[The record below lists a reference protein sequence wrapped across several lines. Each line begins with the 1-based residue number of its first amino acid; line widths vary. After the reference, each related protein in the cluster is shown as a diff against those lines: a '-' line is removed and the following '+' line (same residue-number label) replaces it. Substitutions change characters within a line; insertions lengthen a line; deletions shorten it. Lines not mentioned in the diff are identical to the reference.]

1 MKANVVLGQP
11 KEDQQSL
18 TESQLSTPS
27 PGLMEFEFT
36 KQDGDKAIAI
46 CRRVTLDQD
55 EMALHQV
62 AEIDKSW
69 NIGCDESSVTS
80 IDVGIIDAPTSPPE
94 TVGSHV
100 GTLASLASPEQNLLS
115 TKKTAAGQREL
126 LESRLARLEVWG
138 DGNYTRGTDKGFAKR
153 ADQEN

>member
-1 MKANVVLGQP
+1 MKAYNVLGQP

-36 KQDGDKAIAI
+36 KQDGDKVIAI
-46 CRRVTLDQD
+46 CGRVTLDQD

-69 NIGCDESSVTS
+69 NIG
-80 IDVGIIDAPTSPPE
+80 
-94 TVGSHV
+94 
-100 GTLASLASPEQNLLS
+100 
-115 TKKTAAGQREL
+115 
-126 LESRLARLEVWG
+126 
-138 DGNYTRGTDKGFAKR
+138 
-153 ADQEN
+153 